1 MSLLRILKRPG
12 SRGVLLGLGCAIVAW
27 LAAHY
32 ALLLNLEEWLQDGC
46 FTFRGQRSTRARILI
61 VGLDE
66 KSFDAL
72 KKPLLYTS
80 PEFAEVVTYFKTR
93 GVAAIGMDVFHPESY
108 TGLPDL
114 QAGKPGDVTL
124 LGKAIQDAGNVV
136 LPEWTVSRQRL
147 RPVMQWQLKHLTDP
161 GPADF
166 GFVNATEDDDFFLRR
181 QQLFVRDSDGVG
193 QPCFGLAL
201 AAMARGW
208 KIDWTDEG
216 LFLQGDRVPLD
227 EEQKLRINFVG
238 PPGTFEVLPLI
249 EVLAAARGDQGLP
262 GDVDPR
268 GAIVIIGI
276 TAQTQHDYLPT
287 PFSNTYWGNFTG
299 KRAGLMAG
307 SEVQAN
313 IAATLLDSAYVVTP
327 PWPVHLLILLV
338 VGAAMGRVFARLKL
352 GGGLAL
358 ALAHHFAWKFIC
370 LGLFAWLSLRLQIL
384 PMLILG
390 GLLYGVTF
398 LQRWWTLRRMVGV
411 VNAESVARLLEDDPA
426 SLDRGGEDRVVTVLF
441 ADIRSFSTFSES
453 HSAREV
459 VGLLNAYFTAIVP
472 VVERHGGTLNQYM
485 GDGIM
490 VIFGSP
496 VARDDHAVC
505 AVRAAVEMVRLVAEL
520 QERWAQLDFP
530 GLGIG
535 VGINTGRAV
544 IGMVGS
550 PSRQDYTAIGDTTN
564 TAARIESKTRQLDAD
579 ILISRSA
586 YLDVPRADRVALGC
600 DPQSQAVEVKG
611 KSQKVEV
618 HAVRVR
624 PATISPGGAPTVQ
637 AKEHGG
643 TTAPQVGGAGR
654 ATQAAEPSTVTGVR
668 PAVDRVPASI
678 GRYRVLDEL

>member
-1 MSLLRILKRPG
+1 M
-12 SRGVLLGLGCAIVAW
+12 
-27 LAAHY
+27 
-32 ALLLNLEEWLQDGC
+32 
-46 FTFRGQRSTRARILI
+46 
-61 VGLDE
+61 
-66 KSFDAL
+66 
-72 KKPLLYTS
+72 
-80 PEFAEVVTYFKTR
+80 
-93 GVAAIGMDVFHPESY
+93 
-108 TGLPDL
+108 L
-114 QAGKPGDVTL
+114 QANP
-124 LGKAIQDAGNVV
+124 N
-136 LPEWTVSRQRL
+136 
-147 RPVMQWQLKHLTDP
+147 H
-161 GPADF
+161 
-166 GFVNATEDDDFFLRR
+166 
-181 QQLFVRDSDGVG
+181 
-193 QPCFGLAL
+193 
-201 AAMARGW
+201 
-208 KIDWTDEG
+208 
-216 LFLQGDRVPLD
+216 
-227 EEQKLRINFVG
+227 
-238 PPGTFEVLPLI
+238 
-249 EVLAAARGDQGLP
+249 

-276 TAQTQHDYLPT
+276 TAQTQHDYHPT
-287 PFSNTYWGNFTG
+287 PFSNTYWGNLSG
-299 KRAGLMAG
+299 KPAGLMAG

-313 IAATLLDSAYVVTP
+313 IAATLLDRAYVVTP

-358 ALAHHFAWKFIC
+358 AVAHHFAWKFLC
-370 LGLFAWLSLRLQIL
+370 LGLFAWLSFRLQIL

-459 VGLLNAYFTAIVP
+459 VGLLNAYFTAVVP

-485 GDGIM
+485 GDGMM

-496 VARDDHAVC
+496 VARDDHAVR

-520 QERWAQLDFP
+520 QERWAKLDFP

-586 YLDVPRADRVALGC
+586 YLDVPRADREALGC
-600 DPQSQAVEVKG
+600 DPESQSVEVKG

-624 PATISPGGAPTVQ
+624 PATLSPGGAPTVQ
-637 AKEHGG
+637 PKERADATGPHV
-643 TTAPQVGGAGR
+643 AGAGR
-654 ATQAAEPSTVTGVR
+654 ATQAAEPSTVSGVR
-668 PAVDRVPASI
+668 PAVDSVGRVPASI
-678 GRYRVLDEL
+678 GRYRVLDELGHGGMGVVYIAPKTRACTASSR